1 MSYKRI
7 FSGSA
12 GPFSG
17 ILRPR
22 VVGLVTLRFFAK
34 RLFSRD
40 FGLGLFSVGFP
51 VARLVA
57 RPFFLSASVSRDLWL
72 GLFSIGFCV
81 AWLVVRP
88 LSCRLP
94 CRVTRGSAF
103 FLSASVSRGL
113 WLGLYSV
120 GFRVARLVA
129 RVLCHW
135 AVVIAGATAFATAA
149 LVALFIAETRPMDLQ
164 SHSYPANRPGIATP
178 LNVRRVPEF
187 VPAPHDY
194 LSAING
200 REAPGPQRWSVRTNQ
215 CRVPNASTCRPSD
228 PSL

>member
-1 MSYKRI
+1 MSYKTI

-17 ILRPR
+17 ILRPC
-22 VVGLVTLRFFAK
+22 VAGLVTLRFFAK

-72 GLFSIGFCV
+72 GLFSLGFCV

-94 CRVTRGSAF
+94 GRVTCGPAF
-103 FLSASVSRGL
+103 ILSASVSRDL
-113 WLGLYSV
+113 WSGLY
-120 GFRVARLVA
+120 
-129 RVLCHW
+129 
-135 AVVIAGATAFATAA
+135 VIG
-149 LVALFIAETRPMDLQ
+149 LLSSP
-164 SHSYPANRPGIATP
+164 
-178 LNVRRVPEF
+178 VP
-187 VPAPHDY
+187 P
-194 LSAING
+194 
-200 REAPGPQRWSVRTNQ
+200 
-215 CRVPNASTCRPSD
+215 
-228 PSL
+228 PSLPPPSSRSLSPEPPSGSTIPFLPG

>member
-1 MSYKRI
+1 MSYKTI

-17 ILRPR
+17 IFRPR
-22 VVGLVTLRFFAK
+22 VARVVTLRFFAK
-34 RLFSRD
+34 RLFPRD
-40 FGLGLFSVGFP
+40 LCFGLYSVGFR
-51 VARLVA
+51 VAR
-57 RPFFLSASVSRDLWL
+57 
-72 GLFSIGFCV
+72 
-81 AWLVVRP
+81 LVVRP

-149 LVALFIAETRPMDLQ
+149 LVALFIAGAALWIYNTILTRLIGRKQLPPECAQGAGICSGTLRLFISNQ
-164 SHSYPANRPGIATP
+164 RPRSSRATA
-178 LNVRRVPEF
+178 LVRSNE
-187 VPAPHDY
+187 
-194 LSAING
+194 
-200 REAPGPQRWSVRTNQ
+200 SVSSSERQ
-215 CRVPNASTCRPSD
+215 YMPPFRPF
-228 PSL
+228 SLI